1 MVVLF
6 FHNVV
11 LKGRLRNFYA
21 KVTEFLIES
30 YLISIR
36 KSPNCLF
43 YPKDLRLVSLPLLSL
58 SEKLDTQESVFPILS
73 ANMLKPYSSHFEYN
87 A

>member
-1 MVVLF
+1 MIVLF

-11 LKGRLRNFYA
+11 LKGKLRNFYR

-43 YPKDLRLVSLPLLSL
+43 LPQRPPFSF
-58 SEKLDTQESVFPILS
+58 TAFAVAF
-73 ANMLKPYSSHFEYN
+73 
-87 A
+87 

>member
-1 MVVLF
+1 MRKLP
-6 FHNVV
+6 
-11 LKGRLRNFYA
+11 NFYR

-36 KSPNCLF
+36 KSPNCFF
-43 YPKDLRLVSLPLLSL
+43 YPKDLCFASPPLLL
-58 SEKLDTQESVFPILS
+58 LFERLGTQESVFPILS
-73 ANMLKPYSSHFEYN
+73 ANMLKTYSSHFDYN

>member
-1 MVVLF
+1 MIVLF

-11 LKGRLRNFYA
+11 LKGKLRNFYR
-21 KVTEFLIES
+21 KVTELPF
-30 YLISIR
+30 
-36 KSPNCLF
+36 F
-43 YPKDLRLVSLPLLSL
+43 YPKDLCFASPPLLSL

-73 ANMLKPYSSHFEYN
+73 AYMLKPYSSHFDYN

>member
-11 LKGRLRNFYA
+11 LKGKLPDFNK
-21 KVTEFLIES
+21 KVTELPF
-30 YLISIR
+30 
-36 KSPNCLF
+36 F